1 MGIKKRF
8 IFKKYKF
15 NLSYFFLI
23 SLSFVRMK
31 YNQIETIR
39 RVLVRKFKRHSFILC
54 QLNSFFC
61 FTKKK
66 KNSRMGKGSGP
77 LNSLEYIIKP
87 GMVLFKILSYNYN

>member
-1 MGIKKRF
+1 
-8 IFKKYKF
+8 
-15 NLSYFFLI
+15 
-23 SLSFVRMK
+23 MK

-87 GMVLFKILSYNYN
+87 GMVLFKILSYNYNISLISIKKIFKQIKGNFTFILKK